1 MIFKRPAMVLALITM
16 FVMCPVTIYAQDSAS
31 ATASEDGSYYNKLI
45 REVKFKGLKS
55 VPEKDVEGVA
65 NAFIGR
71 PFTDELFEDL
81 CNRIYS
87 LDLFDDIEP
96 QAVVDSRRKTVSIV
110 FTVKEKPVVRKIA
123 VQGNRQIRTAEIKDA
138 VTLKEKDVFVSGKVL
153 ISERAVR
160 DLYLEKGFTNV
171 KVTSATKETEKGI
184 EITFKID
191 EGRSTVITNLNF
203 KGNKV
208 ISSKTLKSKL
218 QLKEVGL
225 FNKGAFQESMLEQ
238 DKQAILTYYRNNG
251 YIDAD
256 VIDITR
262 EIKVNEDKKRDEL
275 TITFVIQEGSIYTF
289 GGIKFYGNTI
299 FSDEKLQSLV
309 KLQTGKVYNL
319 AKFQESLM
327 AVADLYYEN
336 GYTSN
341 RFNPIENKDSDNKI
355 ISYVFQIGESVRSHV
370 ESIVIK
376 GNNRTKDYVI
386 RREIPVE
393 AGDIFS
399 KDKITIGMRNLY
411 NLQYFSSVTPDV
423 LGGSEENL
431 VNLVI
436 GVEEQSTT
444 SIEFGVT
451 FSGVS
456 NPDDLPFAL
465 FLKWQD
471 SNLKG
476 LGKSIGVSSSISTDE
491 QSVSLNYGEN
501 WLWGLPVSSSV
512 SMGFSHSS
520 LTCQRLVIDGDGNVD
535 DDNYYMDY
543 EQWRW
548 TLGWSIGRRWT
559 PNWAILSLSAGV
571 SGSLLNNE
579 YDEDSWIPI
588 DGTVS
593 ENSNSWGWSNSIWT
607 SFSVDARNIN
617 YDPSAGWFASQRL
630 SWFGLTPWET
640 EYFLKS
646 DTKLEKY
653 FTLLNF
659 GITENYTFRLV
670 LEGYT
675 GLTVEIPAPDTAI
688 GRSSLLYVDGMFN
701 GRGWTNI
708 YNDYRGQ
715 AMWSSNVELRAPL
728 VPGVLAVDWFADAVA
743 ICDKPADLGNL
754 SVEDFFFS
762 TGPGIRFCIPQF
774 PLRLLFANTFK
785 VVDSQA
791 EWQNHWKFVLS
802 FNIINK

>member
-1 MIFKRPAMVLALITM
+1 MKLKLRTMVLALITM
-16 FVMCPVTIYAQDSAS
+16 FIICPATVYSQNADSS
-31 ATASEDGSYYNKLI
+31 SSSEDVSYYNKLI

-55 VPEKDVEGVA
+55 VPEKDVEGVV
-65 NAFIGR
+65 NSFIGR
-71 PFTDELFEDL
+71 PFTDELFEEL

-87 LDLFDDIEP
+87 LDFFDDIEP
-96 QAVVDSRRKTVSIV
+96 QAVVDAKRKTVSIV
-110 FTVKEKPVVRKIA
+110 FTVKEKPVVRKIT

-171 KVTSATKETEKGI
+171 KVTSSTKETEKGI
-184 EITFKID
+184 EISFKID
-191 EGRSTVITNLNF
+191 EGRSTVITNLKF

-208 ISSKTLKSKL
+208 ISSKTLKGKL
-218 QLKEVGL
+218 QLKEAGL

-238 DKQAILTYYRNNG
+238 DKQSILTYYRNNG

-262 EIKVNEDKKRDEL
+262 EININEDKKRDEL

-309 KLQTGKVYNL
+309 KLQTGKVYNQ

-386 RREIPVE
+386 RRELPIE
-393 AGDIFS
+393 SGDIFS
-399 KDKITIGMRNLY
+399 KDKISIGMRNLY
-411 NLQYFSSVTPDV
+411 NLQYFSSVMPEV

-491 QSVSLNYGEN
+491 QSISLNYGEN

-520 LTCQRLVIDGDGNVD
+520 LSCQRLAIDGDGLVD

-543 EQWRW
+543 EQWKW
-548 TLGWSIGRRWT
+548 SLGWSIGRRWT

-571 SGSLLNNE
+571 SGNLLNNE
-579 YDEDSWIPI
+579 YDENSWIPV

-607 SFSVDARNIN
+607 SFSVDGRNIN
-617 YDPSAGWFASQRL
+617 FDPSAGWFGSQRL
-630 SWFGLTPWET
+630 AWIGLTPWET

-659 GITENYTFRLV
+659 AVTENYTFKLV

-675 GLTVEIPAPDTAI
+675 GLTVELPAPGTAI

-715 AMWSSNVELRAPL
+715 AMWSSNIELRAPL
-728 VPGVLAVDWFADAVA
+728 VPGVLAVDWFTDAVA
-743 ICDKPADLGNL
+743 ICSEIDGLKNL
-754 SVEDFFFS
+754 KTEDFFFS

-785 VVDSQA
+785 VIDSQV
-791 EWQNHWKFVLS
+791 EWKNQWKFVLS